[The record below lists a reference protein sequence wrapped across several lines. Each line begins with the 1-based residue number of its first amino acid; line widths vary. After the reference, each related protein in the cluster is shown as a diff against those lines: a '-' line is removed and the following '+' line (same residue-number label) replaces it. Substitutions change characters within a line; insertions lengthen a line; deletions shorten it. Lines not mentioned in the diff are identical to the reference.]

1 MKGSRG
7 SRVAF
12 TPEERKSVF
21 AIAGVYALRMFGLF
35 LILPVFALY
44 ATQLAHATPEK
55 IGMALG
61 AYGLAMALL
70 QIPLGRL
77 SDRIG
82 RKPVIIAGLVVF
94 AIGSIIAVTSRT
106 IEGVIAGRAIQGA
119 GAISAALTAL
129 LADLTREEVR
139 LSAMATIGMTIGLA
153 FAGSLVLAPWLDAAI
168 GVPGIF
174 WLTALFAALSVLVV
188 AFVIPTPPRIVRHA
202 EAEAAGDWARVLGDA
217 DLLRLDFGIFA
228 LHAGMTAIFV
238 ALPFVLQDRLGLPS
252 IKHPWVY
259 LPVLVAALAVMVPF
273 IIVAEKRGKMK
284 EVYLLAI
291 AGVGA
296 SALLLAHAG
305 TMAAV
310 VFALWVFF
318 LFYNV
323 LEATLPSW
331 ISRAAPL
338 SARGTAMGVYSS
350 AQFLGAFAGGALG
363 GWAHAR
369 WGEAGVFLAV
379 AALMGLW
386 LVIALSQRPP
396 RMLATR
402 MLHLARDYSD
412 ARAAEE
418 ALLAVP
424 GVVEAFVDWQAKS
437 AILRVDPKALDEEA
451 LAKAAGGEG

>member
-1 MKGSRG
+1 MARG
-7 SRVAF
+7 TRTPF
-12 TPEERKSVF
+12 TAEERRSVF

-44 ATQLAHATPEK
+44 ATHLAHATPEK

-70 QIPLGRL
+70 QIPMGRL

-82 RKPVIIAGLVVF
+82 RKPVIVAGLVVF
-94 AIGSIIAVTSRT
+94 AIGSVIAATSHT

-174 WLTALFAALSVLVV
+174 WLTAALAGLAVLVV
-188 AFVIPTPPRIVRHA
+188 AFVIPAPPRIVPHA
-202 EAEAAGDWARVLGDA
+202 EVEAEGAPWGRILTNP

-252 IKHPWVY
+252 VRHPLVY
-259 LPVLVAALAVMVPF
+259 LPVLVAALVVMVPF

-284 EVYLLAI
+284 EVYLVAI

-338 SARGTAMGVYSS
+338 SARGAAMGVYSS

-386 LVIALSQRPP
+386 FVIALAQRPP

-402 MLHLARDYSD
+402 MLHLARDYAD
-412 ARAAEE
+412 ARAAEA
-418 ALLAVP
+418 ALREVP
-424 GVVEAFVDWQAKS
+424 GVVEAFVDWNARS
-437 AILRVDPKALDEEA
+437 VLLRVDAKRLDEEA
-451 LAKAAGGEG
+451 LRRAVEAGA